1 MSSISG
7 LDSVLFNL
15 GNAAAI
21 YQDKIKLAVA
31 TVSNDILNEAKSNAP
46 VDLTNLVKSG
56 RAEPIDGGLGGKI
69 TFSIKYA
76 PYVEFGTGG
85 LVVVPSGWED
95 FAMQFKGAGVRTV
108 NLRAR
113 PYLLPAFEKG
123 VRAFKQKLET
133 ITQTSIQL

>member
-1 MSSISG
+1 MSSITG

-15 GNAAAI
+15 GNAGAI
-21 YQDKIKLAVA
+21 YQDKIKIAVA

-46 VDLTNLVKSG
+46 VDLSNLVKSG

-69 TFSIKYA
+69 TFSINYA

-85 LVVVPSGWED
+85 KVVVPTGWEA

-108 NLRAR
+108 NLRPR

-123 VRAFKQKLET
+123 VRALKLKLET
-133 ITQTSIQL
+133 ITQTSIQV